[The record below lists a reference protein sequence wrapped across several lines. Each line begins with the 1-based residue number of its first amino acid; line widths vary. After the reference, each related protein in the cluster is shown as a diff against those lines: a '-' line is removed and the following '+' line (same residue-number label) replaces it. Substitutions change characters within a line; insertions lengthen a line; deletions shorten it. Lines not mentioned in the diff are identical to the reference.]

1 MVSLVTMA
9 RIPDP
14 DLPIYKSLFHH
25 TMVDKKYRKTNL
37 TNDRKKNYLLYNFYW
52 ATITI
57 RGTLLLN
64 NSIVKRSVENK
75 L

>member
-1 MVSLVTMA
+1 MA

-37 TNDRKKNYLLYNFYW
+37 TNDRKKKLF
-52 ATITI
+52 TIQ
-57 RGTLLLN
+57 LLLSYDN
-64 NSIVKRSVENK
+64 N
-75 L
+75 